1 MGSKD
6 VGVSEGRAGRII
18 SIMQSVITYVR
29 NKNISITQGTF
40 IRISEV
46 KCYLPRFNIGLKL

>member
-18 SIMQSVITYVR
+18 SIMQSVLTYVR
-29 NKNISITQGTF
+29 NEDI
-40 IRISEV
+40 
-46 KCYLPRFNIGLKL
+46 

>member
-18 SIMQSVITYVR
+18 SIMQSVLMYVR
-29 NKNISITQGTF
+29 NEDI
-40 IRISEV
+40 
-46 KCYLPRFNIGLKL
+46 